1 MGCAGRRA
9 SRALELSPSPLNFKL
24 SASRKMFGTLTLI
37 KRNGSEG
44 STMTMDS
51 RETTI
56 GRYAARALACRA
68 PRAAHRRAARS
79 NT

>member
-1 MGCAGRRA
+1 MLDDARCE
-9 SRALELSPSPLNFKL
+9 RALAIDSRISNREAD
-24 SASRKMFGTLTLI
+24 ASKMFGTLTLI

-56 GRYAARALACRA
+56 GR
-68 PRAAHRRAARS
+68 
-79 NT
+79 

>member
-1 MGCAGRRA
+1 MLLMGLAPEGMYHGAAERQTRDAARA
-9 SRALELSPSPLNFKL
+9 RTLDSHNLKQADAKI
-24 SASRKMFGTLTLI
+24 MFGTLTLI

-56 GRYAARALACRA
+56 GR
-68 PRAAHRRAARS
+68 
-79 NT
+79 

>member
-1 MGCAGRRA
+1 MYHAGAEPRRREPRDLA
-9 SRALELSPSPLNFKL
+9 HNPLNFKL
-24 SASRKMFGTLTLI
+24 SATRRRKMFGTLTLI

-56 GRYAARALACRA
+56 GR
-68 PRAAHRRAARS
+68 
-79 NT
+79 

>member
-1 MGCAGRRA
+1 MVRQSARRETQ
-9 SRALELSPSPLNFKL
+9 RELAHSTHTILKQ
-24 SASRKMFGTLTLI
+24 ADAKIMFGTLTLI

-56 GRYAARALACRA
+56 GR
-68 PRAAHRRAARS
+68 
-79 NT
+79 

>member
-1 MGCAGRRA
+1 MLPCALAAEGMYHGWESPPRA
-9 SRALELSPSPLNFKL
+9 AELVDCIN
-24 SASRKMFGTLTLI
+24 SAPTRRKMFGTLTLI

-56 GRYAARALACRA
+56 GR
-68 PRAAHRRAARS
+68 
-79 NT
+79 

>member
-1 MGCAGRRA
+1 MGAAGRREP
-9 SRALELSPSPLNFKL
+9 RLELSPSPLNFKL

-56 GRYAARALACRA
+56 GR
-68 PRAAHRRAARS
+68 
-79 NT
+79 

>member
-1 MGCAGRRA
+1 MVGQSSRREPRNLA
-9 SRALELSPSPLNFKL
+9 HCIQFLWPTLN
-24 SASRKMFGTLTLI
+24 MFGTLTLI

-56 GRYAARALACRA
+56 GR
-68 PRAAHRRAARS
+68 
-79 NT
+79 

>member
-1 MGCAGRRA
+1 MV
-9 SRALELSPSPLNFKL
+9 LYPVPMVVLSSTRESPTSTHFQAERKR
-24 SASRKMFGTLTLI
+24 RKMFGTLTLI

-56 GRYAARALACRA
+56 GR
-68 PRAAHRRAARS
+68 
-79 NT
+79 

>member
-1 MGCAGRRA
+1 MLLMRLAPEGMYHAGARA
-9 SRALELSPSPLNFKL
+9 ATRAPRARPCIQFLCHGR
-24 SASRKMFGTLTLI
+24 ARDAKMFGTLTLI

-56 GRYAARALACRA
+56 GR
-68 PRAAHRRAARS
+68 
-79 NT
+79 

>member
-1 MGCAGRRA
+1 MVELYCTKVGQRKDARP
-9 SRALELSPSPLNFKL
+9 SELSPTALNFKL
-24 SASRKMFGTLTLI
+24 SATRRRKMFGTLTLI

-56 GRYAARALACRA
+56 GR
-68 PRAAHRRAARS
+68 
-79 NT
+79 

>member
-1 MGCAGRRA
+1 MFSISGRPREP
-9 SRALELSPSPLNFKL
+9 RLELFADSTQFQ
-24 SASRKMFGTLTLI
+24 AERATQKMFGTLTLI

-56 GRYAARALACRA
+56 GR
-68 PRAAHRRAARS
+68 
-79 NT
+79 

>member
-1 MGCAGRRA
+1 MLLMRLAPDVRVYHGWRRA
-9 SRALELSPSPLNFKL
+9 GDARRSELSPLRLNFKL
-24 SASRKMFGTLTLI
+24 SARRKRRKMFGTLTLI

-56 GRYAARALACRA
+56 GR
-68 PRAAHRRAARS
+68 
-79 NT
+79 

>member
-1 MGCAGRRA
+1 MLVEHLGIKGT
-9 SRALELSPSPLNFKL
+9 SVELRLQFE
-24 SASRKMFGTLTLI
+24 AADAKMFGTLTLI

>member
-1 MGCAGRRA
+1 MYHGWGTEAGA
-9 SRALELSPSPLNFKL
+9 SRAELAPVHSISV
-24 SASRKMFGTLTLI
+24 ADARFGTLTLI

-56 GRYAARALACRA
+56 GR
-68 PRAAHRRAARS
+68 
-79 NT
+79 

>member
-1 MGCAGRRA
+1 MVLYHGGGAGRGDARR
-9 SRALELSPSPLNFKL
+9 SELSPLRLNFKL
-24 SASRKMFGTLTLI
+24 SARRKRRKMFGTLTLI

-56 GRYAARALACRA
+56 GR
-68 PRAAHRRAARS
+68 
-79 NT
+79 

>member
-1 MGCAGRRA
+1 MRLAALSDVPLVGRAKHA
-9 SRALELSPSPLNFKL
+9 SRATSRVRLNFKA
-24 SASRKMFGTLTLI
+24 ASDDSDEMFGTLTLI

-56 GRYAARALACRA
+56 GR
-68 PRAAHRRAARS
+68 
-79 NT
+79 

>member
-1 MGCAGRRA
+1 MLLMRHSRRLMYHGTMGAGESPWGRVWGGARRA
-9 SRALELSPSPLNFKL
+9 ELTTAFNFCVADAKV
-24 SASRKMFGTLTLI
+24 MFGTLTLI

-56 GRYAARALACRA
+56 GR
-68 PRAAHRRAARS
+68 
-79 NT
+79 

>member
-1 MGCAGRRA
+1 MLLMRLAPDVRVYHGWRRA
-9 SRALELSPSPLNFKL
+9 GDARRAEIADCIQF
-24 SASRKMFGTLTLI
+24 SAEAEAEAKTMFGTLTLI

-56 GRYAARALACRA
+56 GR
-68 PRAAHRRAARS
+68 
-79 NT
+79 

>member
-1 MGCAGRRA
+1 MLLMRLAPEGMYHGGAEGDASKAVGRREPRTSGSELTQFEAGRR
-9 SRALELSPSPLNFKL
+9 KV
-24 SASRKMFGTLTLI
+24 MFGTLTLI

-56 GRYAARALACRA
+56 GR
-68 PRAAHRRAARS
+68 
-79 NT
+79 

>member
-1 MGCAGRRA
+1 MVRACGRAARAALSRRLHSISVCA
-9 SRALELSPSPLNFKL
+9 ELADAKI
-24 SASRKMFGTLTLI
+24 MFGTLTLI

-56 GRYAARALACRA
+56 GR
-68 PRAAHRRAARS
+68 
-79 NT
+79 

>member
-1 MGCAGRRA
+1 MLLMRLSRLKGCTMGGAEANARRVASSSHSLTQFLKHGR
-9 SRALELSPSPLNFKL
+9 
-24 SASRKMFGTLTLI
+24 RKMFGTLTLI

-56 GRYAARALACRA
+56 GR
-68 PRAAHRRAARS
+68 
-79 NT
+79 

>member
-1 MGCAGRRA
+1 MLLYAFRVCRDVPWHKEPAAA
-9 SRALELSPSPLNFKL
+9 SRAELADSL
-24 SASRKMFGTLTLI
+24 SFFRRRKMFGTLTLI

-56 GRYAARALACRA
+56 GR
-68 PRAAHRRAARS
+68 
-79 NT
+79 

>member
-1 MGCAGRRA
+1 MCGGATPVGDAARRNCWDSAEYPYCRAELAPGRH
-9 SRALELSPSPLNFKL
+9 LNKL
-24 SASRKMFGTLTLI
+24 SATLRRKMFGTLTLI

-56 GRYAARALACRA
+56 GR
-68 PRAAHRRAARS
+68 
-79 NT
+79 

>member
-1 MGCAGRRA
+1 MYHGWARWGRAWTRDA
-9 SRALELSPSPLNFKL
+9 SSPLDSRNFEEADAKI
-24 SASRKMFGTLTLI
+24 MFGTLTLI

-56 GRYAARALACRA
+56 GR
-68 PRAAHRRAARS
+68 
-79 NT
+79 

>member
-1 MGCAGRRA
+1 MYHGVGHQSQTRA
-9 SRALELSPSPLNFKL
+9 AQPRALNSHNLKPCTADAKV
-24 SASRKMFGTLTLI
+24 MFGTLTLI

-56 GRYAARALACRA
+56 GR
-68 PRAAHRRAARS
+68 
-79 NT
+79 

>member
-1 MGCAGRRA
+1 MGGAEPARETH
-9 SRALELSPSPLNFKL
+9 ELADCIQFSVE
-24 SASRKMFGTLTLI
+24 ADAKMFGTLTLI

-56 GRYAARALACRA
+56 GR
-68 PRAAHRRAARS
+68 
-79 NT
+79 

>member
-1 MGCAGRRA
+1 MWQSPTRA
-9 SRALELSPSPLNFKL
+9 AELVVHCIQF
-24 SASRKMFGTLTLI
+24 SAPTQSKMFGTLTLI

-56 GRYAARALACRA
+56 GR
-68 PRAAHRRAARS
+68 
-79 NT
+79 

>member
-1 MGCAGRRA
+1 MYNVPWVGQADA
-9 SRALELSPSPLNFKL
+9 SRGSSSRQLRLNFKL
-24 SASRKMFGTLTLI
+24 SARRKNMFGTLTLI

-56 GRYAARALACRA
+56 GR
-68 PRAAHRRAARS
+68 
-79 NT
+79 

>member
-1 MGCAGRRA
+1 MRVAQTRPRA
-9 SRALELSPSPLNFKL
+9 ALELVDSLAHNLKPGR
-24 SASRKMFGTLTLI
+24 RKNMFGTLTLI

-56 GRYAARALACRA
+56 GR
-68 PRAAHRRAARS
+68 
-79 NT
+79 

>member
-1 MGCAGRRA
+1 MGGAEPPRA
-9 SRALELSPSPLNFKL
+9 APRALSPTPLNFKL
-24 SASRKMFGTLTLI
+24 SARRQKMFGTLTLI

-56 GRYAARALACRA
+56 GR
-68 PRAAHRRAARS
+68 
-79 NT
+79 

>member
-1 MGCAGRRA
+1 MSDMRWGRAGRARPRA
-9 SRALELSPSPLNFKL
+9 SSRRHRLNFKL
-24 SASRKMFGTLTLI
+24 CAPQKMFGTLTLI

-56 GRYAARALACRA
+56 GR
-68 PRAAHRRAARS
+68 
-79 NT
+79 

>member
-1 MGCAGRRA
+1 MGQSWRRETHA
-9 SRALELSPSPLNFKL
+9 SSQTTRLNFQ
-24 SASRKMFGTLTLI
+24 AEDAERDAKMFGTLTLI

-56 GRYAARALACRA
+56 GR
-68 PRAAHRRAARS
+68 
-79 NT
+79 